1 MQTMTN
7 AEIIDFNG
15 WTLKVRPTES
25 STPRLLVMIHGFTG
39 DENSMWVF
47 GYALSHDYW
56 MFAPRAPHA
65 ADPGG
70 FSWRPRLEGTFGRPS
85 FEMLKPAADDLIKAI
100 DEYAASVNID
110 PAQFDVIGFSQ
121 GGAMV
126 SLLGFLYPNRIR
138 KMGVLAGFVPSGADE
153 IISQK
158 PLAGKK
164 VFVAHGTLDEMIPV
178 DRARE
183 SVEQLEAAGAQVDY
197 CEDEARHKMSAKML
211 RAMEAYLKD

>member
-7 AEIIDFNG
+7 TEVIEFNG
-15 WTLKVRPTES
+15 WTLKVKPTETS
-25 STPRLLVMIHGFTG
+25 NPKLLVMIHGFTG

-47 GYALSHDYW
+47 SHGLSHDYW

-70 FSWRPRLEGTFGRPS
+70 YSWRPRLEGTFGRPS

-100 DEYAASVNID
+100 DEYAASVQID

-126 SLLGFLYPNRIR
+126 SLLGLTYPDRIH
-138 KMGVLAGFVPSGADE
+138 KMGILAGFIPSGADE
-153 IISQK
+153 YVSQK
-158 PLAGKK
+158 PLSGKK
-164 VFVAHGTLDEMIPV
+164 VFVAHGKLDEMVPV
-178 DRARE
+178 ERAHE
-183 SVEQLEAAGAQVDY
+183 SIKQLEDAGAEVEY
-197 CEDEARHKMSAKML
+197 CEDEVKHKMSPKML